1 MSENELE
8 GNKQTVANEITEYEV
23 YLFVNTFVERKRR

>member
-8 GNKQTVANEITEYEV
+8 GNKQAVANEITEYEV